1 MAPPSPPSELVVSTT
16 ADIVNGDVSSPAALV
31 ASPGPDGIS
40 LREAIL
46 ATNNAP
52 GTSRI
57 TFMSALAGQ
66 TVVLERFLPA
76 LAREGVSLIGLLGP
90 DGQPSV
96 TIDGSGARQICC
108 PGLLAA
114 GASNVSIQRLRLVH
128 SVVNFINVHA
138 DEPGSPKVI
147 RNVRIEQ
154 NVFDNTGEAD
164 GTGLS
169 IGMEFPGTPARTA
182 PASYAGAVSAVV
194 SGVVVSGNTFRH
206 FQGPNADAINVQNV
220 GTNSLVENLTIQGNL
235 FSAVNGPGAP
245 AIELDNSMT
254 NSTITGTR
262 IVGNTFAGNW
272 APIHLNGGI
281 GGNPNPMVTPAT
293 NDLISNTVISGNVFR
308 ANQWGISFTAGVG
321 RVTGNAI
328 VNTEISNNLMT
339 GSQGA
344 IDITAGAD
352 GATGNRVQG
361 VRIVSNTIALN
372 TNAIRVQPDRDGGH
386 DNRIDGVVI
395 RGSIFWGNP
404 PMDFFGSQQI
414 TVSQVSDSVTVAPGF
429 AGQNGNIASDPMFV
443 DARGGDFRL
452 KPGSPAAGKG
462 YTPR

>member
-1 MAPPSPPSELVVSTT
+1 
-16 ADIVNGDVSSPAALV
+16 VSSPAALV

-57 TFMSALAGQ
+57 TFASALAGR
-66 TVVLERFLPA
+66 TIVLERFLPA
-76 LAREGVSLIGLLGP
+76 LGREGVSLVGLVGQ
-90 DGQPSV
+90 DGQPAV
-96 TIDGSGARQICC
+96 TIDGSGVRQACC

-114 GASNVSIQRLRLVH
+114 AASNVSIQRLRFVH

-138 DEPGSPKVI
+138 DAPSVPKAI

-169 IGMEFPGTPARTA
+169 IGMEFPGTTVRPA
-182 PASYAGAVSAVV
+182 PASYAGALNAVV
-194 SGVVVSGNTFRH
+194 SGVVVSGNTFTH
-206 FQGPNADAINVQNV
+206 FQGPNADAINVQTV
-220 GTNSLVENLTIQGNL
+220 GTNGLVENLTIQGNL

-245 AIELDNSMT
+245 AVELDISGTNNS
-254 NSTITGTR
+254 ITGTQ

-281 GGNPNPMVTPAT
+281 GGNPMVPPAT
-293 NDLISNTVISGNVFR
+293 NDVISNTVISGNVFR
-308 ANQWGISFTAGVG
+308 ANQWGISFTAGEG
-321 RVTGNAI
+321 NVTGNSI
-328 VNTEISNNLMT
+328 LNTEISNNLMT

-344 IDITAGAD
+344 IDITAGAG

-361 VRIVSNTIALN
+361 VRIVNNTIALN
-372 TNAIRVQPDRDGGH
+372 TNAIRVQPDRDGGRG
-386 DNRIDGVVI
+386 NLIDGVVI
-395 RGSIFWGNP
+395 RGSIFWSNP
-404 PMDFFGSQQI
+404 PMDFFGSQAI
-414 TVSQVSDSVTVAPGF
+414 TVSQVSDSLTVAPGF

-452 KPGSPAAGKG
+452 KAGSPAAGKG